1 MFMLNK
7 AARVLSVCL
16 ALVLLS
22 CAWPVPAPAE
32 ETTIIRVGWYDTPYN
47 RKDALNR
54 RSGYAYEYQ
63 RKIAAYTGWKYEYV
77 EGGWS
82 ELMQMLQDG
91 RIDLLSDVSFT
102 EERAEKMLY
111 SHLPMGTEAYYLFTA
126 PNNPE
131 IRMEN
136 VSSLNGKKIGVI
148 RGTVQ
153 RDMLAAWAEDND
165 VRIELI
171 ELEGT
176 EEEGIRQMNHG
187 ELDAFVTLELYGNPD
202 SAVPLWRI
210 GGSDFYFALS
220 KNRADLLLPLDNAM
234 DRILEENRF
243 YNEDLSMKYF
253 QNVSSNLYLSSNE
266 TDWLNAHG
274 KIRVGY
280 QDHYLA
286 FCATDPATGQLTGAL
301 KDYLELASASLSNAS
316 PEFEAVGYPTA
327 AAAMEALRNGE
338 VDCMFPANLSDYDG
352 EAAGVIM
359 SKPLMR
365 TEMDAVI
372 RAEDKQN
379 FLRRTQVRVG
389 VNRGNPNYEMFLM
402 DHFPNWTPV
411 LYENTPA
418 CLDAVASRK
427 TDCIIISN
435 YRFRDISAQ
444 CKKLNLTTVYTGV
457 NMDYCFAVKE
467 GNTVLY
473 SILSKMIC
481 RVPET
486 AVSAALTYY
495 SSETVPT
502 GFFAYLE
509 ENPLTLVL
517 AVFSLVMTGIAAMLL
532 FRNCRQGKGKR

>member
-1 MFMLNK
+1 MLNK

-32 ETTIIRVGWYDTPYN
+32 ETTVIRVGWYDTPYN

-153 RDMLAAWAEDND
+153 RDMLAAWAEDNA

-171 ELEGT
+171 ELECT
-176 EEEGIRQMNHG
+176 EEEGIRQMNRG

-234 DRILEENRF
+234 ARILEENRF
-243 YNEDLSMKYF
+243 YNEDLSMKYHDESKF
-253 QNVSSNLYLSSNE
+253 EVKVLDGTGDAIVNANVKFNVNGVFYTRVSDSNGIARLNINLMSGQYIITSSYN
-266 TDWLNAHG
+266 TLN
-274 KIRVGY
+274 
-280 QDHYLA
+280 
-286 FCATDPATGQLTGAL
+286 
-301 KDYLELASASLSNAS
+301 
-316 PEFEAVGYPTA
+316 
-327 AAAMEALRNGE
+327 
-338 VDCMFPANLSDYDG
+338 
-352 EAAGVIM
+352 
-359 SKPLMR
+359 
-365 TEMDAVI
+365 
-372 RAEDKQN
+372 
-379 FLRRTQVRVG
+379 
-389 VNRGNPNYEMFLM
+389 
-402 DHFPNWTPV
+402 
-411 LYENTPA
+411 
-418 CLDAVASRK
+418 
-427 TDCIIISN
+427 ISN
-435 YRFRDISAQ
+435 KITIS
-444 CKKLNLTTVYTGV
+444 
-457 NMDYCFAVKE
+457 
-467 GNTVLY
+467 
-473 SILSKMIC
+473 S
-481 RVPET
+481 
-486 AVSAALTYY
+486 
-495 SSETVPT
+495 
-502 GFFAYLE
+502 
-509 ENPLTLVL
+509 
-517 AVFSLVMTGIAAMLL
+517 
-532 FRNCRQGKGKR
+532 